1 MLSKVIFRSG
11 ANEIQFNELFQQQ
24 NGSSVGASIKN
35 ETVAAAAAGGR
46 FDGVTVSNSAKE
58 CTKSI

>member
-11 ANEIQFNELFQQQ
+11 ANEIEFNELFQQQ

-35 ETVAAAAAGGR
+35 ETVAAAAGGR